1 MARRDA
7 DRMGEPNWKIQ
18 TIWTADNL
26 DVLRGMNSE
35 CVDLIHLDP
44 PSSMLRDWLTAR
56 ACSHLVMMAVRLL

>member
-7 DRMGEPNWKIQ
+7 DRMGEPNWKNQ
-18 TIWTADNL
+18 TLWTADNL

-44 PSSMLRDWLTAR
+44 SSSMLRDWLTLTAR
-56 ACSHLVMMAVRLL
+56 A